1 MAKDTTPEQWFK
13 PRSAGAQW
21 GIPTN
26 RKGWLAIGGFIAVW
40 MLALLW
46 LVSIAS
52 QNEPTNQQTALFSA
66 VVILD
71 IVAFLYVSFMH
82 GERPKFNSK
91 TRRVSKKSA

>member
-1 MAKDTTPEQWFK
+1 MSKGTIPEQWFK

-52 QNEPTNQQTALFSA
+52 QNEPSNQQIALFSA
-66 VVILD
+66 VVVID
-71 IVAFLYVSFMH
+71 IVTFLYVSFRH
-82 GERPKFNSK
+82 GERPKFTRK
-91 TRRVSKKSA
+91 TKRVSKKSA